1 MIPAQK
7 ALELSQKCL
16 NNTVSNQDWL
26 FMIEQRVYIDM
37 LQGCTGSVI
46 TLRKSMI
53 QDVPSEVNEYLISLG
68 YTTHIYEDGPFKY
81 YCIFWDELRAE
92 KPDWPIDGVSIESN
106 LVLPTSIY
114 KRIFSLIKQ

>member
-1 MIPAQK
+1 MLSAQK

-26 FMIEQRVYIDM
+26 FIVEQRVYIDM

-46 TLRKSMI
+46 TLRKSI
-53 QDVPSEVNEYLISLG
+53 INEVPPEVDEYLISLG
-68 YTTHIYEDGPFKY
+68 YTTHIYENGTFKY
-81 YCIFWDELRAE
+81 YCIFWDESRAE
-92 KPDWPIDGVSIESN
+92 KPDWPNGVSIEYN